1 MDRLLEDSID
11 MNHDIIEYLI
21 SFLENS
27 GKGGVGLDGVP
38 NGEAA
43 YLLDEKGL
51 EIARCLKR
59 FVDRMPGGFF
69 IYHADGKEELIY
81 ANDAMVRLFN
91 CESVEEFRE
100 LTGNSFRGI
109 VHPEDLELVEQSIKE
124 QIAQSSYDLDYVEY
138 RIVAKGGGIRWIDD
152 YGHFI
157 RSAVAGDIFYVFAGD
172 ATEKKVRQLEEKKA
186 LLKENFQKEW
196 SLKSRIEEYD
206 QEHLRHLEIIEG
218 LSMDYESIFYA
229 NLDKDRMKAYCVS
242 DSFKK
247 QFPEEYQVCPFTGF
261 DAEYIEELVHPDDR
275 EALRAATNP
284 ENIRRKLA
292 TDKTFIVNY
301 RVCKAE
307 KVSYMQLHV
316 VDVGGDGEPSQV
328 LLGYRN
334 IDKEIKDALGQKQVL
349 RDALEEAKLANDAK
363 NRFLSNMSHDILTPM
378 NAIVGFTA
386 LAREHI
392 DEKDRV
398 AEYLDMIGAA
408 SDQLLQLLN
417 DVLEISKIESE
428 QVRVEE
434 ERCNL
439 TDVVQQMQKAAFPR
453 ASAKHITLTMDTSRL
468 AHPFVYV
475 DREKLELILTHLMDN
490 ALKYTEDGGRIFV
503 TVSDAG
509 KPRGDHALFRFTVE
523 DNGIGMNEK
532 FLEHIF
538 DPFEREKNTT
548 FSGIH
553 GTGLGL
559 TIVKKLVDMMGGEVS
574 VKSAVGKGSRFEVS
588 LPLAIQQIQTEPEE
602 ARVDFTESKRILL
615 VDDNEINLEI
625 EKAMLQGVGFL
636 VETAADGSIA
646 LDMVRQAEAGY
657 YDVILMDIQM
667 PVMDGYHATRAIRAL
682 ENPALAAIP
691 IIAVSANSFEE
702 DRRKALECGMN
713 NHLPKP
719 LDVQRLLE
727 ILGKYL

>member
-1 MDRLLEDSID
+1 MDRLWEDSID
-11 MNHDIIEYLI
+11 RNHDIIEYLI
-21 SFLENS
+21 SFLEGS
-27 GKGGVGLDGVP
+27 GGVGLDGMS
-38 NGEAA
+38 GEKAEPA
-43 YLLDEKGL
+43 SLLDEKGL

-91 CESVEEFRE
+91 CESVDEFRE

-124 QIAQSSYDLDYVEY
+124 QIANSSYDLDYVEY
-138 RIVAKGGGIRWIDD
+138 RIVAKGGEIRWIDD

-186 LLKENFQKEW
+186 ILRENFQKEW
-196 SLKSRIEEYD
+196 SLKSRLEEYD

-218 LSMDYESIFYA
+218 LSMDYESIFYV
-229 NLDKDRMKAYCVS
+229 NLDRDQMKAYCVS
-242 DSFKK
+242 DDFRR
-247 QFPEEYQVCPFTGF
+247 QFPEEYQVCRFTGF
-261 DAEYIEELVHPDDR
+261 DAAYIKELVHPDDR
-275 EALRAATNP
+275 ETLTIATDP

-292 TDKTFIVNY
+292 ADKSFIINY
-301 RVCKAE
+301 RVCKAD

-316 VDVGGDGEPSQV
+316 VDVGGEGELSQV

-334 IDKEIKDALGQKQVL
+334 IDKEIKDALGQKLIL
-349 RDALEEAKLANDAK
+349 RDALQEAKLANDAK
-363 NRFLSNMSHDILTPM
+363 NRFLSNMSHDLLTPM

-386 LAREHI
+386 LARKHI
-392 DEKDRV
+392 DQRDRV

-408 SDQLLQLLN
+408 SNQLLQLLH

-434 ERCNL
+434 ESGNL
-439 TDVVQQMQKAAFPR
+439 TEIVQQIQKTALPR
-453 ASAKHITLTMDTSRL
+453 AAAKHISLSVDSSQL

-475 DREKLELILTHLMDN
+475 DRQKLEQILTYLMDN
-490 ALKYTEDGGRIFV
+490 ALKYTEDGGRIIV

-509 KPRGDHALFRFTVE
+509 KPKGDHALFRFTVE
-523 DNGIGMNEK
+523 DDGVGIDEK

-538 DPFEREKNTT
+538 EPFEREKNTT
-548 FSGIH
+548 FSKIH

-559 TIVKKLVDMMGGEVS
+559 TIVKKLVDMMGGQVS
-574 VKSAVGKGSRFEVS
+574 VKSVVGKGSRFEVS
-588 LPLAIQQIQTEPEE
+588 LPLEIQQIQRDAGE
-602 ARVDFTESKRILL
+602 ALVDFTEGKRVLL

-636 VETAADGSIA
+636 VETAEDGSIA

-682 ENPALAAIP
+682 ENPALATIP
-691 IIAVSANSFEE
+691 ILAVSANSFEE
-702 DRRKALECGMN
+702 DRRKALESGMN
-713 NHLPKP
+713 HHLPKP
-719 LDVQRLLE
+719 LDVQLLLE
-727 ILGKYL
+727 LLGKYL